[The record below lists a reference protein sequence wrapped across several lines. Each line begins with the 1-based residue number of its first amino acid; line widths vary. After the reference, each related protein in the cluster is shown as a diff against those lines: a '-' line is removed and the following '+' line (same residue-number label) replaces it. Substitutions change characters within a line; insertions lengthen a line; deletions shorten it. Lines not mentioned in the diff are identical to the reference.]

1 MLWGSGWYNAQV
13 VENKGG
19 YLINYL
25 LEDGEQDTQKS
36 VPVAC
41 IRKPKKTMKKK
52 RTIWRRTRGATRRPT
67 ARGGSPLNRPTPLSY
82 PIGQRPPP
90 VALFL
95 F

>member
-1 MLWGSGWYNAQV
+1 VLWGSGWYNAQV

-25 LEDGEQDTQKS
+25 LEDGEQDTPKS

-52 RTIWRRTRGATRRPT
+52 RTI
-67 ARGGSPLNRPTPLSY
+67 
-82 PIGQRPPP
+82 
-90 VALFL
+90 
-95 F
+95 